1 MILQRLLDR
10 GEDVRLKIWNRL
22 KVDAKPAQYSDAA
35 ARVESRRANVIRAQ
49 NALALASDHL
59 KVLMNDPELT
69 VGSDVLLL
77 PADFPLDQ
85 PIIFSLL
92 DSFRTG
98 IANRPEVQR
107 AILSM
112 DNTSIRLTVADNA
125 REPNLNMRLQTQFS
139 GEGGSLHGGYHDLTT
154 GNHVD
159 YGIGFQFEQPI
170 GNREAEAGF
179 KQRRLERSQ
188 AVIAYRN
195 TVQNVVLEVTAGLRN
210 VVMNFKL
217 IEQTRAA
224 RIAAAENLRTL
235 QVEEDLIQGLTAE
248 FLNLKLQRQELLAAS
263 EQDEAQALTDYNS
276 SLARLYTAMG
286 TAMEHNHINFVV
298 PDVEPIDV
306 YGPVFPTWNQVFGG
320 EPEAGSTEEPPASA
334 QPEPGGEHKE

>member
-1 MILQRLLDR
+1 
-10 GEDVRLKIWNRL
+10 
-22 KVDAKPAQYSDAA
+22 
-35 ARVESRRANVIRAQ
+35 
-49 NALALASDHL
+49 
-59 KVLMNDPELT
+59 
-69 VGSDVLLL
+69 
-77 PADFPLDQ
+77 
-85 PIIFSLL
+85 
-92 DSFRTG
+92 
-98 IANRPEVQR
+98 
-107 AILSM
+107 
-112 DNTSIRLTVADNA
+112 
-125 REPNLNMRLQTQFS
+125 
-139 GEGGSLHGGYHDLTT
+139 
-154 GNHVD
+154 
-159 YGIGFQFEQPI
+159 
-170 GNREAEAGF
+170 
-179 KQRRLERSQ
+179 
-188 AVIAYRN
+188 
-195 TVQNVVLEVTAGLRN
+195 VTAGLRT